1 MGLPHVLGAKGQ
13 VPWAFHHEG
22 GTFQTPPT
30 DAIFLLHWQPVFNI
44 RVMKSPPPH
53 HSRGWITPGLSFSHE
68 EYHNFRPKCIS
79 GKKKFKINLQYN
91 N

>member
-22 GTFQTPPT
+22 GTFQAPPT

-44 RVMKSPPPH
+44 RVMKSPRTPQQRVD
-53 HSRGWITPGLSFSHE
+53 HSRI
-68 EYHNFRPKCIS
+68 I
-79 GKKKFKINLQYN
+79 I
-91 N
+91 